1 MILRNIF
8 MLWLACF
15 ALPVLALDPSQIGQN
30 VVSDW
35 EAWMK
40 KYKIGEGAL
49 VVAFEG
55 NVVATG
61 EVGRSVSTPAKVASL
76 SKAITAVC
84 ALKALEGAGLD
95 YRATVAKV
103 LPDALAQHAPRDA
116 RFGEIT
122 MGQLMTHASGITSRY
137 HAEQLEKLRSFG
149 KENKLWQFSKLVKEG
164 LKAPPGSA
172 GYHYSNANY
181 LTLGLA
187 VEALTGEG
195 YEPYCQRE
203 VLTPLGITTAKLND
217 TWRVMSSWGGWEIS
231 ARDYLTFANHYFA
244 GENTPAR
251 PAGFAAPSSRLT
263 KGASYGA
270 GILFRRTG
278 AGNNIWH
285 LGSWRWKG
293 RITDRFGAYFA
304 LYDNGFSVSTNYA
317 HDAWKNE
324 INGALDALLWKATH
338 P

>member
-1 MILRNIF
+1 
-8 MLWLACF
+8 
-15 ALPVLALDPSQIGQN
+15 
-30 VVSDW
+30 
-35 EAWMK
+35 MK
-40 KYKIGEGAL
+40 KHKIRQGAL
-49 VVAFEG
+49 VVSFEG
-55 NVVATG
+55 NVVAKG
-61 EVGRSVSTPAKVASL
+61 EVGRSVSEPAKVASL

-84 ALKALEGAGLD
+84 ALNALESSGLN
-95 YRATVAKV
+95 YRATVAEV
-103 LPDALAQHAPRDA
+103 LPDALAQHAPNDA
-116 RFGEIT
+116 RFRDIT
-122 MGQLMTHASGITSRY
+122 MGHLMTHASGITSRY
-137 HAEQLEKLRSFG
+137 HANQLEKLRTFG
-149 KENKLWQFSKLVKEG
+149 KENKLWQFSKLVQEK

-172 GYHYSNANY
+172 SYNYSNANY

-187 VEALTGEG
+187 IEALTGEE

-203 VLTPLGITTAKLND
+203 IFAPLGIKSAKLND

-231 ARDYLTFANHYFA
+231 ATDFLTFANHNFA

-251 PAGFAAPSSRLT
+251 PAGIAGPMTST
-263 KGASYGA
+263 TNGASYGA

-278 AGNNIWH
+278 IGTNTWH

-317 HDAWKNE
+317 HDAWERE